1 MHAFARPRDL
11 GRPGGRDQSGQ
22 SGGGA
27 TARVPKGVLQ
37 YFGEGE
43 GVDRR
48 GGGVMYGSAM
58 REGGEGGAG
67 MAWRDDEYGAE
78 GDFDEVGDDDGD
90 SLGLYEEEGGGSDDE
105 AGAPVR

>member
-11 GRPGGRDQSGQ
+11 GRPGGRDQG
-22 SGGGA
+22 GGGA
-27 TARVPKGVLQ
+27 TARIPKGMLQ

-43 GVDRR
+43 GADRR
-48 GGGVMYGSAM
+48 GGGGVMYGSAM
-58 REGGEGGAG
+58 REGREGGAG

-78 GDFDEVGDDDGD
+78 GDLDEVGGDDD
-90 SLGLYEEEGGGSDDE
+90 SLGLYEEGGGSDDE